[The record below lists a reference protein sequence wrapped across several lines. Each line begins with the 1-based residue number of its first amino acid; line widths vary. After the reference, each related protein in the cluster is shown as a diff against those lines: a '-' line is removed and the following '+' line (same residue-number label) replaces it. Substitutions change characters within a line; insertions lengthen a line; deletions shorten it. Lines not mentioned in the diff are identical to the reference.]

1 MTPRP
6 RIPGL
11 VTAAALLPLLVGTV
25 GWTAE
30 PIAAPPAFS
39 APDRSA
45 APAAPSLPPA
55 TDAAAHPL
63 APFDLAPAETPT
75 TLFNQNL
82 EGPLFGAPIDATLPR
97 PSVVPA
103 AQQDAP
109 LNGKTFTSSMQR
121 ALAPQNTGV
130 IGETYSSGPLSPG
143 TVYAPFSP
151 QGATYSGT
159 FSGSGAM
166 FPPATTAAEKLATLP
181 ISQFNPDE
189 ATVRI
194 SDRPLEETLGD
205 VPGVRPSHRICPHC
219 RYCPHGLPYHE
230 CPECE
235 PCPAM
240 LRRYR
245 ARHGITL
252 PPDYGWSPPGYYPMD
267 RISIDYYRAFPAA
280 WSGQPTP
287 PQPPM
292 VRPTVYWPT
301 DTTQLGYTYQHS
313 PRWMP
318 YPGMVPPVPHPG
330 QWHIP
335 LCGASGGYGG
345 SAGGCPHC
353 RENGARSSPPANG
366 SGGASQPPPLP
377 PEPTAAVQY
386 PFGPQLRSSASAPA
400 LTPVPF

>member
-1 MTPRP
+1 MPPRP

-11 VTAAALLPLLVGTV
+11 VIAAALLPLLGGAV

-30 PIAAPPAFS
+30 PIAAPPAS
-39 APDRSA
+39 PAQDR
-45 APAAPSLPPA
+45 PAAPRAPQLPPL
-55 TDAAAHPL
+55 TDTSAGSL

-75 TLFNQNL
+75 KLFNQTL

-97 PSVVPA
+97 PGVVPA
-103 AQQDAP
+103 ARQDGPIGGAP
-109 LNGKTFTSSMQR
+109 SPGGAQR
-121 ALAPQNTGV
+121 ALAPQAMGAV
-130 IGETYSSGPLSPG
+130 GETSVFSSPLPSG
-143 TVYAPFSP
+143 TVYAPLTP
-151 QGATYSGT
+151 QTVTYSGT
-159 FSGSGAM
+159 YSGAM
-166 FPPATTAAEKLATLP
+166 LPPATTAAEKLATLP

-194 SDRPLEETLGD
+194 SDRPIEETLGD
-205 VPGVRPSHRICPHC
+205 VPGVKPSHRICPHC

-245 ARHGITL
+245 LRHGITL
-252 PPDYGWSPPGYYPMD
+252 PPDYGWSPPGYYPID

-280 WSGQPTP
+280 WTGQPTP
-287 PQPPM
+287 PQPPIP
-292 VRPTVYWPT
+292 RPTVYWPT

-335 LCGASGGYGG
+335 LCGGYGGYGPYG
-345 SAGGCPHC
+345 GGCPHC
-353 RENGARSSPPANG
+353 RESGGGSPPPTESNDAP
-366 SGGASQPPPLP
+366 QPHPLP
-377 PEPTAAVQY
+377 PEPTASMQV

>member
-6 RIPGL
+6 CIAGL

-30 PIAAPPAFS
+30 PIAAPPAFP

-45 APAAPSLPPA
+45 APSVPYLPPS
-55 TDAAAHPL
+55 TDVAANPL
-63 APFDLAPAETPT
+63 APFELAPAETPT
-75 TLFNQNL
+75 SLFNQQV
-82 EGPLFGAPIDATLPR
+82 EGPRLGAPIDATLPR
-97 PSVVPA
+97 PGVVPA
-103 AQQDAP
+103 ARQDGSNP
-109 LNGKTFTSSMQR
+109 SPGGVQR

-130 IGETYSSGPLSPG
+130 FSETYSSGSLSPG

-159 FSGSGAM
+159 FSGSATI
-166 FPPATTAAEKLATLP
+166 PAATTAAEKLATLP
-181 ISQFNPDE
+181 LTQFNPDE

-194 SDRPLEETLGD
+194 SDRPVEETLGD
-205 VPGVRPSHRICPHC
+205 VPGVKPSYRICPHC

-252 PPDYGWSPPGYYPMD
+252 PPDYGWSPPGYYPID

-287 PQPPM
+287 PQPPI

-335 LCGASGGYGG
+335 LCGGTGGYGG
-345 SAGGCPHC
+345 YGGGCPTC
-353 RENGARSSPPANG
+353 RESGSVTPPPAESND
-366 SGGASQPPPLP
+366 APQPHPLP
-377 PEPTAAVQY
+377 PEPTASLQM